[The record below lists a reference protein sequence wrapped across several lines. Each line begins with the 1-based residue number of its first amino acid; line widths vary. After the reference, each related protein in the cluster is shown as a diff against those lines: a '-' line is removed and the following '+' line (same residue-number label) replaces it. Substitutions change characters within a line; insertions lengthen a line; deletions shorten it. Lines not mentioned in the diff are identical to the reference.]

1 MHSDGLTTPR
11 FTDNGNGTVT
21 DNMTGLIWMK
31 NARCTEFY
39 FNDTTGKNQ
48 RNWNNALTAAN
59 NLSAGYCG
67 LTDGSSSG
75 DWRLPNI

>member
-1 MHSDGLTTPR
+1 
-11 FTDNGNGTVT
+11 
-21 DNMTGLIWMK
+21 MTGLIWMK